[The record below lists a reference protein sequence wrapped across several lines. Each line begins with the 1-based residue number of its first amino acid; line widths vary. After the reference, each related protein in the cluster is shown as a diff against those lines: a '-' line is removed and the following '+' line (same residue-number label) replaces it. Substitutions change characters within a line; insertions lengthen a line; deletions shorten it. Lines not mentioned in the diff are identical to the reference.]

1 MRFSFSC
8 FIIAAVTLAAAQDLP
23 RRATL
28 GVPLRAVPAELNEK
42 YKLLPQNAAE
52 VATGTTALPGDVKN
66 GDIVIA
72 IDGKKFKSFGEMNDI
87 VRNLKAG
94 SKVKLTV
101 LSDGKEATREIT
113 VNERP
118 RDPGDAT
125 YEVIYDHVVSNGN
138 RIRTIISKP
147 KKAGRHPVFYW
158 MQGINTGSVDFPLTT
173 QNYMAPILKAF
184 SDDGFVTVRVEK
196 TGVGDSEGGPA
207 NSVAFNEENDIYLQA
222 LKSFDKYD
230 FIDRSKV
237 FVFGHSMGGCHAPII
252 GAQLPIKG
260 IITYGTVSDSWLEWQ
275 IKADRWQ
282 SILGGADPVQVDK
295 DVRKTVTFYSAI
307 YNEKKTVEQFIK
319 EHPEL
324 ADFAKERSPDG
335 INFNPRSIKYMQ
347 ELNDKNF
354 SEYWSKVGDAKV
366 LALFGEHDFVA
377 LEGDQTQIPVVVN
390 RVKAGNA
397 SFQKVKDSDHGF
409 SKTTSFQ
416 DSIAKFGRPGAEFN
430 PEIIRVCRE
439 WVKSILE

>member
-1 MRFSFSC
+1 M
-8 FIIAAVTLAAAQDLP
+8 AQELP

-28 GVPLRAVPAELNEK
+28 GAPLRAVPVELNEK
-42 YKLLPQNAAE
+42 FKLQPQNAAE
-52 VATGTTALPGDVKN
+52 VAPNATNLPGDLKI
-66 GDIVIA
+66 GDIVTA
-72 IDGKKFKSFGEMNDI
+72 IDGKKFKSFAEMNDI
-87 VRNLKAG
+87 IRGLKAG
-94 SKVKLTV
+94 AKIKLTV
-101 LSDGKEATREIT
+101 LVEGKETTREIT
-113 VNERP
+113 PVERP

-147 KKAGRHPVFYW
+147 KTAGKHPVFYW

-207 NSVAFNEENDIYLQA
+207 NSIAFNEENDIYLQT
-222 LKSFDKYD
+222 LKSLDKYD
-230 FIDRSKV
+230 FVDRSKV
-237 FVFGHSMGGCHAPII
+237 VVFGHSMGGCHAPII
-252 GAQLPIKG
+252 ASQLPVKG
-260 IITYGTVSDSWLEWQ
+260 IISYGTVSDSWLEWQ

-282 SILGGADPVQVDK
+282 SILGGADPAEVDRE
-295 DVRKTVTFYSAI
+295 VRKTVTFYSAI
-307 YNEKKTVEQFIK
+307 YNDKKTVDQIVK

-324 ADFAKERSPDG
+324 ATFAKERSPDG

-354 SEYWSKVGDAKV
+354 SEYWSKIGDARV
-366 LALFGEHDFVA
+366 LALFGEHDFVS
-377 LEGDQTQIPVVVN
+377 LETDQTQIPVVVN
-390 RVKAGNA
+390 RVKPGNA
-397 SFQKVKDSDHGF
+397 TFQRVKDSDHGF

-416 DSIAKFGRPGAEFN
+416 DSIAKFGKPGAEFN